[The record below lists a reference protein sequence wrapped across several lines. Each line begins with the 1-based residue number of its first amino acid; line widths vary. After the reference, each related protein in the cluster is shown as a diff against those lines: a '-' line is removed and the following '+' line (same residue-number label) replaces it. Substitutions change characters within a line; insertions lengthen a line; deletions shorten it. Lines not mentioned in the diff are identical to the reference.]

1 MKCPQ
6 CGDSI
11 RGKLL
16 FCPRCGHKLVQPSA
30 GGEVSANSG
39 TVGNARADGAGSSG
53 CLLSLTVLVAAAAAV
68 LAIVAVGL
76 AGVYFGTRDRAN
88 TERQAAEQH
97 YTKGL
102 AHLAAGEFE
111 LAIAELE
118 VAVQLSPENGP
129 ALARLAE
136 AREKLEVRPS
146 PTPVLLQ
153 EILAAY
159 LGELRAAHEAG
170 EWQRVFEL
178 ADRLL
183 ATDAS
188 YHRSEVDEML
198 FDGFYN
204 SGLELVEQDRMREA
218 GRLLSRALALRPG
231 SAEVQRA
238 ERLATLYLTAMA
250 YWNADWAK
258 GIETLESLY
267 DLAPEYKD
275 VRQRL
280 HDAYVNDGDLLA
292 KGEDWCEAEQRYA
305 RALAI
310 IQSGA
315 VDGKREDAGSRCAAR
330 PTETAEGPTS
340 TPLAEGETPA
350 PESESPLGPSGV
362 FVGRLVERTET
373 HGSRMFVR
381 GKVLDKEGEGVQ
393 DVQVQIKAWDW
404 SAMAVSDGYGQYSF
418 DGLSTAVTYT
428 LSLVQLPSRPVDVA
442 GIWGRIAWVN
452 FEETE

>member
-6 CGDSI
+6 CGNSI

-16 FCPRCGHKLVQPSA
+16 FCPRCGDKLAQ
-30 GGEVSANSG
+30 GEVPASSG
-39 TVGNARADGAGSSG
+39 VAGNANADGSEGSG
-53 CLLSLTVLVAAAAAV
+53 CLLSLTVLVAAAVAV
-68 LAIVAVGL
+68 LAIVAVGV
-76 AGVYFGTRDRAN
+76 AGVYSGTRDRVNA
-88 TERQAAEQH
+88 ERQAAEEH
-97 YTKGL
+97 YDKGV

-118 VAVQLSPENGP
+118 TTVQLNPESEQ
-129 ALARLAE
+129 ALARLTE
-136 AREKLEVRPS
+136 AREKLEVSPS

-153 EILAAY
+153 ETLAAY
-159 LGELRAAHEAG
+159 LDELRAAHEAG

-188 YHRSEVDEML
+188 YHRPEVDEML

-218 GRLLSRALALRPG
+218 VRLLSRALVLRPD
-231 SAEVQRA
+231 SPEVQRV
-238 ERLATLYLTAMA
+238 ERLATLYLTAMG

-258 GIETLESLY
+258 ATETLESLY

-280 HDAYVNDGDLLA
+280 HDAYANHGDLLA
-292 KGEDWCEAEQRYA
+292 KQEDWCEAEQRYA
-305 RALAI
+305 RALGI
-310 IQSGA
+310 IQSAA
-315 VDGKREDAGSRCAAR
+315 VDGKRVDAYSRCIAP
-330 PTETAEGPTS
+330 PTEPAEDPSG
-340 TPLAEGETPA
+340 TPLAEGATPT
-350 PESESPLGPSGV
+350 PGNGSPLVEPGV

-373 HGSRMFVR
+373 HGSRMFIR

-393 DVQVQIKAWDW
+393 DVQVQIKAWNW
-404 SAMAVSDGYGQYSF
+404 SAMAVSDGFGQYSF
-418 DGLSTAVTYT
+418 DGLSNPVTYT

-442 GIWGRIAWVN
+442 GVWGRITWVN
-452 FEETE
+452 FEEAE